1 MTVINTNINA
11 NIARDAIG
19 RNDRAM
25 ATSME
30 RLSTGLRINSAKD
43 DAAGL
48 AIANRMAGQI
58 SGLNMAKRNANDA
71 MSMVQTIEGASK
83 EIGSMLVRMRE
94 LAVQSASGTYS
105 DTDRAALDLEFDQL
119 RLEVTRIQEKTT
131 WNEQA
136 LMDGSKSVSIQ
147 LGASSGQTMSIDFA
161 DWSMENEKVYGTA
174 AKTTDIAKGTENTIV
189 SFGALDEGESITVG
203 GLTLT
208 ADGGDLSAEDVRAA
222 FAELENGAAE
232 GNDTTNGT
240 WSGQLTGWSTG
251 EVGLLG
257 SVRFT
262 SAAADLNVTD
272 LAISSNGV
280 LAEADTT
287 DGAADVEGAGGS
299 RESSEVTFRP
309 LEAGQSITDAG
320 LTLTATARIE
330 SSTIADGFESLAV
343 NAIAGNNIDNGS
355 WSGKLTGFSTA
366 AADGSKVVFS
376 STTDKTNVE
385 DIVISSA
392 GSPAAIAPQAV
403 LTNQGSV
410 RDVAAVDVAETA
422 IDAISIHNAD
432 GAAAAIV
439 TLDKAITG
447 ITSEQAKYGAYLSR
461 LQYASDNLSNLSTNT
476 DQSRSRIQDADYA
489 VETTALARTQ
499 IIAQAS
505 TAMLAQAN
513 QVKQTVLALLQ

>member
-174 AKTTDIAKGTENTIV
+174 AKTTAITKGAETSYV
-189 SFGALDEGESITVG
+189 RLGALTDGESITIG
-203 GLTLT
+203 GLKLT
-208 ADGGDLSAEDVRAA
+208 ADGGDISEANVRAA

-240 WSGQLTGWSTG
+240 WSGKLTGWSTG
-251 EVGLLG
+251 EVVFGT
-257 SVRFT
+257 VRFT
-262 SAAADLNVTD
+262 SATADLNVTD
-272 LAISSNGV
+272 LEISSTGV
-280 LAEADTT
+280 LATAAIT
-287 DGAADVEGAGGS
+287 DGAAAQTETAL
-299 RESSEVTFRP
+299 VTFAP
-309 LEAGQSITDAG
+309 MKSGESVTVAG
-320 LTLTATARIE
+320 LTLTATADLA
-330 SSTIADGFESLAV
+330 SDDIAAGFAGLDAGDT
-343 NAIAGNNIDNGS
+343 AGNNVLNGVWTGRLFAYDTVAATSPAVTFTHVIDNVN
-355 WSGKLTGFSTA
+355 FFDIPISTNKP
-366 AADGSKVVFS
+366 AADAPGFY
-376 STTDKTNVE
+376 TTD
-385 DIVISSA
+385 
-392 GSPAAIAPQAV
+392 
-403 LTNQGSV
+403 GSV

>member
-174 AKTTDIAKGTENTIV
+174 AKTTAITKGAETSYVRLGE
-189 SFGALDEGESITVG
+189 LKDGESITIG
-203 GLTLT
+203 GLKLT
-208 ADGGDLSAEDVRAA
+208 ADGGDISEANVRAA

-240 WSGQLTGWSTG
+240 WSGKLTGWSTG
-251 EVGLLG
+251 EVVFGT
-257 SVRFT
+257 VRFT
-262 SAAADLNVTD
+262 SATADLNVTD
-272 LAISSNGV
+272 LEISSKGV
-280 LAEADTT
+280 SATSEIT
-287 DGAADVEGAGGS
+287 DGADGQ
-299 RESSEVTFRP
+299 RETANVTFGP
-309 LEAGQSITDAG
+309 LEAGQSITVAG

-330 SSTIADGFESLAV
+330 SDDIAAGFEDL
-343 NAIAGNNIDNGS
+343 NAWVTAGNAVENGVWSGQLLAYSTAQIGGDPAPQNAVIFSHVIDN
-355 WSGKLTGFSTA
+355 LNMVDIAISTNKPA
-366 AADGSKVVFS
+366 ANAPWVT
-376 STTDKTNVE
+376 STTD
-385 DIVISSA
+385 
-392 GSPAAIAPQAV
+392 
-403 LTNQGSV
+403 GSV